1 MSKKASKSIKADEV
15 KVWLPRLTRYERA
28 RIIGARALQIAM
40 GAPIL
45 IPVPPEGADPIK
57 IAMMELEMGLLPIT
71 VRRRLPDGR
80 YQDIPLSWLLEG
92 RGGGLLRLVK
102 RRPSESAS
110 EASEGSTP
118 A

>member
-1 MSKKASKSIKADEV
+1 LGEGASRSIKADEV

-28 RIIGARALQIAM
+28 RIIGARALQISM

-57 IAMMELEMGLLPIT
+57 IAMMELEMGVLPIT

-92 RGGGLLRLVK
+92 RGGGLLRLV
-102 RRPSESAS
+102 RGRPSGG
-110 EASEGSTP
+110 ASEGSGGSTP